1 MSIPSSVAD
10 CDNKSEPRFSL
21 PESTLHRPLAA
32 RERVESVPSNHA
44 EIGSPYPDVIE
55 IRRTLE
61 RPARPSKSSSNG
73 TRASSLIVCPSESR
87 EIEPMNNDLYTST
100 TLDHNRPETVTR
112 PFSLTEVPGEAE
124 VSKRGENGLLETSL
138 RELDKSAEQQF
149 NKMLSSSAPDLLEAR
164 FTLRKGHDRVKLD
177 HLVLTDAMYDLVL
190 DLAQWIKDPCTKYSQ
205 SRKARN
211 EFYREMCFYL
221 FILLIALLG
230 TVVWMLP
237 PFSTHV
243 YLEGGVSED
252 IHFEIW
258 YLVSRIPL
266 MVISMALFIQFCIV
280 IYQVHPPPLLQLLA
294 YAISLVLDYQLLS
307 MAVAKDYTPGGI
319 TSFFQTHFQIVSGIS
334 LVLAL
339 LPPAGIVLVAYY
351 LVRQKSNKRLSGIS
365 LHMDENEEQ
374 RTPRD
379 FFLSLVSFQETAN
392 REGRT
397 YGRSEFIGLLLMS
410 AWGFA
415 TYIWCQVFTWGFA
428 RLENKS
434 FTVSLFVPVAYTF
447 TLWLLRRAGV
457 LISRAFIRA
466 ELFKTAIFPIYASE
480 VYAFMF
486 SRNMLLSVDTVEM
499 MLILEVG
506 RVIVD
511 DILRFMLPFTKVYVP
526 TLKCLRL
533 IPQSTTVL
541 ENRLDNMWHSE
552 IRSFLGFLSI
562 LVFLINAVCMHNGW
576 NRNLF
581 QMTEKTYQCLA
592 VVLPISLL
600 LESTQWIWTRQV
612 IMRLCRSSTSFSLI
626 WERRFRP
633 ELMLILLVT
642 VHAAQSAVGVQLL
655 IPSIP
660 MYRSV
665 HETHDSE

>member
-1 MSIPSSVAD
+1 MDKAQIYLNQLDKELSKYPLAVEAEKRTHVPKTYMVAAVVGLFAILTIFNIFGALITTLLGFLWPAYQSYKAIEDSDKENDTQWLTYWTVFGFFNVIEVFTDVLLYWIPFYYAFKSVIILYLILPQFQGAKVVYVSIISPYLLKKQSGIDADIAKFVNRLVFGHLPRDKFCRVQTMSIPSSVAD
-10 CDNKSEPRFSL
+10 CDNKHEPRFSL

-32 RERVESVPSNHA
+32 RERVDSVPSNHA

-87 EIEPMNNDLYTST
+87 EIEPMNKDMYAST

-112 PFSLTEVPGEAE
+112 PFSLAEVPGEAE
-124 VSKRGENGLLETSL
+124 ESKRGEKGLLETSL
-138 RELDKSAEQQF
+138 HELDKSAEQQF

-190 DLAQWIKDPCTKYSQ
+190 DLAQWIKDPCTKYSE

-258 YLVSRIPL
+258 YLVSRVPL

-294 YAISLVLDYQLLS
+294 YAVSLVLDYQLLS
-307 MAVAKDYTPGGI
+307 MAVAQDYTPGGT

-365 LHMDENEEQ
+365 LHMDENEEP
-374 RTPRD
+374 RTARD

-415 TYIWCQVFTWGFA
+415 TYIWCQ
-428 RLENKS
+428 
-434 FTVSLFVPVAYTF
+434 VAYTF

-511 DILRFMLPFTKVYVP
+511 DIL
-526 TLKCLRL
+526 
-533 IPQSTTVL
+533 
-541 ENRLDNMWHSE
+541 
-552 IRSFLGFLSI
+552 
-562 LVFLINAVCMHNGW
+562 
-576 NRNLF
+576 
-581 QMTEKTYQCLA
+581 
-592 VVLPISLL
+592 
-600 LESTQWIWTRQV
+600 
-612 IMRLCRSSTSFSLI
+612 
-626 WERRFRP
+626 
-633 ELMLILLVT
+633 
-642 VHAAQSAVGVQLL
+642 
-655 IPSIP
+655 
-660 MYRSV
+660 
-665 HETHDSE
+665 